1 MHFSKVEN
9 PTSLADLSEAPNKY
23 IATITQLEKPAEADW
38 LATSV
43 IWKQFT
49 GNDGWGYEYAF
60 INTSDSTVP
69 LVKWEGEDPSVDG
82 YLPYDDSTGVK
93 RRYSDD
99 PIQVSREMPF
109 CWVTIRRRKRNDIG
123 WEDFSHAVL

>member
-1 MHFSKVEN
+1 MSDCYVVQTEEDGGHLYVWDGDSWEDVGKFAGKDGEDGEDALTVWMHFSKVEN
-9 PTSLADLSEAPNKY
+9 PTSLADLSESPNKY

-38 LATSV
+38 LAPSI

-69 LVKWEGEDPSVDG
+69 LVK
-82 YLPYDDSTGVK
+82 
-93 RRYSDD
+93 
-99 PIQVSREMPF
+99 
-109 CWVTIRRRKRNDIG
+109 
-123 WEDFSHAVL
+123 